1 MASIEELSQALVKA
15 DAAGN
20 VNDAKAFADAIRQMQ
35 AAPTEGMPG
44 QRQELTTGQKIYQ
57 AVRPYVISPAI
68 ETAGAIGGGLLG
80 AGGGVFGG
88 GPVGAAVGGVTG
100 AGLGYAAGKEA
111 VEAAD
116 VAMGMKAPRQGAQR
130 ITEPFANIATGA
142 QYEMGG
148 QMVGNVLAKGLGRV
162 VDIFRPEVKA
172 AKLARDALGKDM
184 PEVLNALRSA
194 KPNETAAQ
202 ATANIVNPK
211 WQALIQNRLK
221 DDPAFVQK
229 LATMNQQEGENAL
242 AQLAGG
248 STATAVRATAE
259 TAKNALNEL
268 TTPLRT
274 AALDRANI
282 GKTVA
287 DLEARAANLSAEAA
301 AEVANVRRLVNAG
314 NIAEAAGRLE
324 LIKKGLPTG
333 FTRYT
338 YPGQLAKDADRWASD
353 AANAS
358 LNLGEGA
365 RFATA
370 AADSLRAAG
379 IKPLETAPLV
389 SKIKAI
395 TSNPEFAGND
405 LMIGSVKTVADD
417 IAKWTANNGV
427 IDARALD
434 AIRKNSV
441 NATIQQLRPAAD
453 ATTQRKLASSVLS
466 QIKPLLDD
474 AIEASGGTGYKTY
487 LKEYAKGMQQ
497 ISEGKLSGKALDLY
511 KNNKDAFV
519 SLVEG
524 NSPAEVEK
532 ILGPGNYDIAKE
544 VSEKT
549 MDTLR
554 DLAIK
559 TIRDAKIKTQVEGGG
574 QALEKLLKDH
584 LSTFRLPS
592 YITAVAATTNKGIQ
606 ILENKMGKETMK
618 TLTEA
623 FKSGKGTEDL
633 LSVLPTA
640 ERLRVMNLIDNP
652 SNWRQGSL
660 NVARAANKV
669 MQSGKVSGGTLNLLA
684 PSSEQNQNA
693 LAQQKAHL
701 MEIDPVKYGVLWQ
714 KVQDYERRF
723 DAMEAKMDKL
733 ETSMDSLIAMANQGR
748 GGFWVGMTVV
758 SIISSI
764 SGYFTHWISKG

>member
-20 VNDAKAFADAIRQMQ
+20 VSDAKAFADAIRQMQ

-57 AVRPYVISPAI
+57 AVRPYAAPII
-68 ETAGAIGGGLLG
+68 ETAGAIGGGLVGGTAGTFG
-80 AGGGVFGG
+80 AGPIGT
-88 GPVGAAVGGVTG
+88 AVGGVAG
-100 AGLGYAAGKEA
+100 AGLGYGMGKEA

-130 ITEPFANIATGA
+130 ITEPLANVATGA

-148 QMVGNVLAKGLGRV
+148 RVAGDILAKGLGRV
-162 VDIFRPEVKA
+162 VDVFRPEVKA
-172 AKLARDALGKDM
+172 AQIARDALGKDM

-259 TAKNALNEL
+259 TAKDALNKL
-268 TTPLRT
+268 TGPLRT

-287 DLEARAANLSAEAA
+287 DLEARAADLSAEAA
-301 AEVANVRRLVNAG
+301 TEVANVRRLVNAG
-314 NIAEAAGRLE
+314 NVAEAAGRLE

-333 FTRYT
+333 YT
-338 YPGQLAKDADRWASD
+338 YPGKLAQDADRWASD
-353 AANAS
+353 AATGS

-365 RFATA
+365 RFAKA
-370 AADSLRAAG
+370 AADNLRAAG

-389 SKIKAI
+389 NKIKGI
-395 TSNPEFAGND
+395 VDEQYAGNN
-405 LMIGSVKTVADD
+405 IIISAVNNVVKD
-417 IAKWTANNGV
+417 IEQWTKNGI
-427 IDARALD
+427 IDGNALA

-441 NATIQQLRPAAD
+441 NAAVQKELKGAMPTVQDKAA
-453 ATTQRKLASSVLS
+453 AEALSYKL
-466 QIKPLLDD
+466 KPLIDE
-474 AIEASGGTGYKTY
+474 AIEASGGVGWKNY
-487 LKEYAKGMQQ
+487 LAEHTKGMLR
-497 ISEGKLSGKALDLY
+497 ISESKLVGKALDLY
-511 KNNKDAFV
+511 KKDKDGFV

-524 NSPAEVEK
+524 SSPAEVEK
-532 ILGPGNYDIAKE
+532 ILGPGNYDIAKK
-544 VSEKT
+544 VSENT
-549 MDTLR
+549 INVLR
-554 DLAIK
+554 DLASK
-559 TIRDAKIKTQVEGGG
+559 TIREAQIKTQVEGGG
-574 QALEKLLKDH
+574 QALKKLLTDH
-584 LSTFRLPS
+584 LSIIRLPS

-693 LAQQKAHL
+693 LAQ
-701 MEIDPVKYGVLWQ
+701 
-714 KVQDYERRF
+714 
-723 DAMEAKMDKL
+723 
-733 ETSMDSLIAMANQGR
+733 
-748 GGFWVGMTVV
+748 
-758 SIISSI
+758 
-764 SGYFTHWISKG
+764 

>member
-1 MASIEELSQALVKA
+1 MTTIAEIRAQYPQYADMPDVALA
-15 DAAGN
+15 DALH
-20 VNDAKAFADAIRQMQ
+20 AKFYADIPRADFNAKIGLTL

-130 ITEPFANIATGA
+130 ITEPLANIATGA

-202 ATANIVNPK
+202 ATASIVNPK

-248 STATAVRATAE
+248 STATDIRASAE
-259 TAKNALNEL
+259 AAKDALNKL
-268 TTPLRT
+268 TGPLRT

-287 DLEARAANLSAEAA
+287 DLEARAADLSAEAA

-324 LIKKGLPTG
+324 LLKKGKWSFDWGPTELVK
-333 FTRYT
+333 FT
-338 YPGQLAKDADRWASD
+338 YPGKLAQDADRWASD
-353 AANAS
+353 AATGS

-365 RFATA
+365 RFAKA
-370 AADSLRAAG
+370 AADNLRAAG

-389 SKIKAI
+389 NKIKGI
-395 TSNPEFAGND
+395 VDEQYAGNN
-405 LMIGSVKTVADD
+405 IIISAVNNVVKD
-417 IAKWTANNGV
+417 IEQWTKNGI
-427 IDARALD
+427 IDANALA

-441 NATIQQLRPAAD
+441 NAAVQKELKGAMPTVQDKAA
-453 ATTQRKLASSVLS
+453 AEALSYKL
-466 QIKPLLDD
+466 KPLIDE
-474 AIEASGGTGYKTY
+474 AIEASGGAGWKNY
-487 LKEYAKGMQQ
+487 LAEHTKGMLR

-532 ILGPGNYDIAKE
+532 ILGPGNYDIAKK

-606 ILENKMGKETMK
+606 VLENKIGKETLK

-669 MQSGKVSGGTLNLLA
+669 MQSGKVSGGTVNLLA
-684 PSSEQNQNA
+684 PSSEQNQNN
-693 LAQQKAHL
+693 LAQ
-701 MEIDPVKYGVLWQ
+701 
-714 KVQDYERRF
+714 
-723 DAMEAKMDKL
+723 
-733 ETSMDSLIAMANQGR
+733 
-748 GGFWVGMTVV
+748 
-758 SIISSI
+758 
-764 SGYFTHWISKG
+764 